1 MAGKKMAATE
11 MARRLPPFEAGR
23 NGYIINLDDEER
35 HFVRRLVGEVR
46 ELLTSMPVGDPKM
59 SRLFPPA
66 YTNASGQDA
75 EAEAEYQRLMR
86 EELVASRLDSIGRI
100 DELLADTTTN
110 TMTADQL
117 NAFVV
122 SLNSVRL
129 ILGTI
134 LDVSD
139 EDDEDDDPSSPLAA
153 EMAMY
158 NFLSWLLDSAVTA
171 LMQG

>member
-1 MAGKKMAATE
+1 
-11 MARRLPPFEAGR
+11 
-23 NGYIINLDDEER
+23 
-35 HFVRRLVGEVR
+35 
-46 ELLTSMPVGDPKM
+46 
-59 SRLFPPA
+59 
-66 YTNASGQDA
+66 
-75 EAEAEYQRLMR
+75 MR

-100 DELLADTTTN
+100 DELLADTTTS

>member
-1 MAGKKMAATE
+1 
-11 MARRLPPFEAGR
+11 
-23 NGYIINLDDEER
+23 
-35 HFVRRLVGEVR
+35 
-46 ELLTSMPVGDPKM
+46 
-59 SRLFPPA
+59 
-66 YTNASGQDA
+66 
-75 EAEAEYQRLMR
+75 MR

>member
-1 MAGKKMAATE
+1 
-11 MARRLPPFEAGR
+11 
-23 NGYIINLDDEER
+23 
-35 HFVRRLVGEVR
+35 
-46 ELLTSMPVGDPKM
+46 
-59 SRLFPPA
+59 
-66 YTNASGQDA
+66 
-75 EAEAEYQRLMR
+75 MR

-158 NFLSWLLDSAVTA
+158 NFLSWLLDSAVTV

>member
-1 MAGKKMAATE
+1 
-11 MARRLPPFEAGR
+11 MARRRPPFEARR
-23 NGYIINLDDEER
+23 NGYAINLDEEER

-46 ELLTSMPVGDPKM
+46 ELLTSLPAGDPKM
-59 SRLFPPA
+59 GRLFPPA

-75 EAEAEYQRLMR
+75 DAEAEYQRLMR
-86 EELVASRLDSIGRI
+86 DELVASRLDAIGRI
-100 DELLADTTTN
+100 DELLADTT
-110 TMTADQL
+110 MTALTAEQL

-122 SLNSVRL
+122 SLNAVRL

-134 LDVSD
+134 LGIT
-139 EDDEDDDPSSPLAA
+139 DEDDDEDPDSPLAN

-158 NFLSWLLDSAVTA
+158 NYLSWLLDSAVTA

>member
-1 MAGKKMAATE
+1 
-11 MARRLPPFEAGR
+11 
-23 NGYIINLDDEER
+23 
-35 HFVRRLVGEVR
+35 
-46 ELLTSMPVGDPKM
+46 
-59 SRLFPPA
+59 
-66 YTNASGQDA
+66 
-75 EAEAEYQRLMR
+75 
-86 EELVASRLDSIGRI
+86 
-100 DELLADTTTN
+100 
-110 TMTADQL
+110 MTADQL